1 MIISYSYYNNIF
13 NIMYI
18 IIMINIIHIIK
29 IIKIIFVLIVNKNIY
44 INNNIEF
51 THKYRFVVKICG

>member
-1 MIISYSYYNNIF
+1 
-13 NIMYI
+13 MYI